1 MQWPFASAAC
11 QPAPVS
17 PCGMRK
23 RSWRYQP
30 CRIYWWRTRSTVSH
44 QNRGYALATS
54 GTLSTDR
61 CPEPIRP
68 GSASQPDAIKSGAP
82 QARFRPC
89 PPTEGPGSA
98 GLRRYRRRWKVGR
111 LSAWLQDGRR
121 IVTRHERHIE
131 SFPAFLQ
138 PATRMILAGKHLR
151 DGFRKKET
159 PATKRCR
166 GFL

>member
-1 MQWPFASAAC
+1 MQWPFASVAC

-17 PCGMRK
+17 PCVMRK

-30 CRIYWWRTRSTVSH
+30 CRIFWWRTQFPNRRHGPGQTFAPST
-44 QNRGYALATS
+44 TP
-54 GTLSTDR
+54 STDR

-82 QARFRPC
+82 PARFRPC

-111 LSAWLQDGRR
+111 LSAWLQDDRR
-121 IVTRHERHIE
+121 IVTRHERHCE

-138 PATRMILAGKHLR
+138 PATCMILAGKHLR